1 MAAVHPGLFKRRAE
15 LKIPQF
21 MGVWTFFV
29 GAAPGLFWM
38 KCLKYNHWAK
48 GPHEKGPEGGTF
60 RASSRRRG

>member
-1 MAAVHPGLFKRRAE
+1 
-15 LKIPQF
+15 

-38 KCLKYNHWAK
+38 KCLKSNHWAK